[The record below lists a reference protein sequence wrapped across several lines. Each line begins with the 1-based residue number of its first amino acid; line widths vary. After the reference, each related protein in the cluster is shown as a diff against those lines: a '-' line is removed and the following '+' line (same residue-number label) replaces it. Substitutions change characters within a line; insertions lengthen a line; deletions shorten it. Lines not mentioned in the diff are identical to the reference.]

1 MIDHDDAPGRGQFG
15 PDRVNAAALPP
26 RDVLLE
32 GATAR
37 ALQAADDYLGQ
48 AHVDVPHLVE
58 HSYLDLVEEVLAEVR
73 RRLAPTSDEDSTV
86 VAGGVHGMSFGRPDL
101 GDLNNWIRD
110 GHVYVEVRLDG
121 GSPLPALGE
130 RVRVTYL
137 DREVSGR

>member
-1 MIDHDDAPGRGQFG
+1 MIDHEDAPGRGQFG
-15 PDRVNAAALPP
+15 PDRISVGAASS

-32 GATAR
+32 GAVAR

-48 AHVDVPHLVE
+48 AHVDVVDLGE
-58 HSYLDLVEEVLAEVR
+58 QAFLDLVEEVLAEVR
-73 RRLAPTSDEDSTV
+73 RRLARPSDEGVTV
-86 VAGGVHGMSFGRPDL
+86 VAGGVHGVSFGRPDL
-101 GDLNNWIRD
+101 EDLNNWIRD
-110 GHVYVEVRLDG
+110 GHTYIEVRLDD